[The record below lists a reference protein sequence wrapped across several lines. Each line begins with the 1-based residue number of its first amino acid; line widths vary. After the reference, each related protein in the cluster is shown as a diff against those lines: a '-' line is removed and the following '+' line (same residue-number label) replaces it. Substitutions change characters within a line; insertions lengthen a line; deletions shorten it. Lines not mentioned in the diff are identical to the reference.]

1 MTLETTTISELP
13 NAATPLTGAERIVM
27 DQAGATVDATTQDIA
42 NLASAAAGFTYT
54 QTTPAAVHTINHGLG
69 YRPSVELLNAGGQEV
84 SGEVLHPTVNQT
96 IVTVNP
102 PIALS
107 ARLL

>member
-1 MTLETTTISELP
+1 MTQSTTISGLP
-13 NAATPLTGAERIVM
+13 NAATPLTGTERIVM
-27 DQAGATVDATTQDIA
+27 DHGSQTVDATTQDIA

-54 QTTPAAVHTINHGLG
+54 QATPAAVHTINHGLG